1 MNINPLELMKNAQ
14 KLQEQLSG
22 LQEKLDDVKET
33 GSAGGDMVEVVLN
46 GRMEMLAI
54 RITPE
59 LLNPNDRD
67 VLQGLIL
74 AAFNN
79 GLDKVRRRVG
89 QEAGGL
95 LGGNLSGL
103 SSFLEN

>member
-14 KLQEQLSG
+14 KLQEQF
-22 LQEKLDDVKET
+22 QEKLDDIEET
-33 GSAGGDMVEVVLN
+33 GSAGGDMVEVDLN
-46 GRMEMLAI
+46 GRMELLAI

-67 VLQGLIL
+67 VLQGLIV

-79 GLDKVRRRVG
+79 GVDKVRERIAR
-89 QEAGGL
+89 EAGGM
-95 LGGNLSGL
+95 LGGDLAGL
-103 SSFLEN
+103 SSLLRT

>member
-22 LQEKLDDVKET
+22 IQERLDDIKET
-33 GSAGGDMVEVVLN
+33 GSAGGDMVEIVLN
-46 GRMEMLAI
+46 GRLEMLAI

-79 GLDKVRRRVG
+79 GLEKVRERIG
-89 QEAGGL
+89 IEAGGM
-95 LGGNLSGL
+95 LGGNLAGL
-103 SSFLEN
+103 ASLLGN